1 MIRGRCL
8 SVLDV
13 KELRHYANE
22 CPNPRKS
29 QDYVP
34 LCGNCKAMGHLTY
47 ECYGPKNE
55 YQCNEWD
62 WKKIKHV
69 RIKEENEDGG
79 SRNVIHIQHTIQLNS
94 SCPESKIN
102 AVTTCSKQIVKP

>member
-1 MIRGRCL
+1 MDPQTRTAHPTILTHKTITQIPMIKGRCL
-8 SVLDV
+8 YVLDV

-55 YQCNEWD
+55 YQCNE
-62 WKKIKHV
+62 
-69 RIKEENEDGG
+69 
-79 SRNVIHIQHTIQLNS
+79 
-94 SCPESKIN
+94 
-102 AVTTCSKQIVKP
+102 